1 MTRRFRRGGSMS
13 ARSRTFRVIPS
24 IAVAF
29 LSCAGWTVQGRV
41 APSAGA
47 VRTAN
52 TQAAQQDAGY
62 QRLVDAANAVV
73 AVKVKALPNARSNET
88 LGQERTGSG
97 VVVSGDGLVL
107 TIGYLVEEAD
117 TTEIGDADGQSVPA
131 SVLAYDHA
139 TGLGLVRALGP
150 LAQKPIRIG
159 TAKPVGELD
168 RLMIV
173 TGGDEQTM
181 SVATVVSRRMFAGY
195 WEYLIDGAIF
205 TSPPRLDHSG
215 AALINKDGELVGI
228 GSLFVMD
235 AVKPG
240 EKLPGNMFVPVDLAR
255 PLIDEVERTGGY
267 RNHKRA
273 WLGVN
278 SLEEDGRIKVMQV
291 PEESPAAQAGIE
303 PGDIILSI
311 NGQAVDNLTNFYN
324 VLWRDSQPGA
334 EVNLT
339 VLHGP
344 TVRQVTVRSIDR
356 MEFDRHK
363 PAV

>member
-29 LSCAGWTVQGRV
+29 LACAAWTVQGRV

-47 VRTAN
+47 IRTAN
-52 TQAAQQDAGY
+52 TQAAQQDTGY

-131 SVLAYDHA
+131 SVLAYAHA
-139 TGLGLVRALGP
+139 TGLGLVRALAP
-150 LAQKPIRIG
+150 LAQKPIKIG

-240 EKLPGNMFVPVDLAR
+240 EKFPGNMFVPIDLLKPALDEMVKSGAQAASRR
-255 PLIDEVERTGGY
+255 P
-267 RNHKRA
+267 

-278 SLEEDGRIKVMQV
+278 SLEEDGRVKVLQV
-291 PEESPAAQAGIE
+291 NEESPAEAAGIAA
-303 PGDIILSI
+303 GDIILSI
-311 NGQAVDNLTNFYN
+311 NGLAVDSLDTFY
-324 VLWRDSQPGA
+324 
-334 EVNLT
+334 
-339 VLHGP
+339 
-344 TVRQVTVRSIDR
+344 
-356 MEFDRHK
+356 
-363 PAV
+363 